1 MSTLN
6 SLSQVSQSFEM
17 VIDVFTSI
25 LLCRFF
31 LNLRQVHE
39 SKEDILSRLSQLSDL
54 EFAPGKVSNTTG
66 ALLNYGTSLS
76 DDGSLLPEEPVP
88 GGSGLHMGMS
98 EIEDESEQL
107 ATPRTSLQ
115 MPSTCQ
121 SEV

>member
-1 MSTLN
+1 
-6 SLSQVSQSFEM
+6 M

-54 EFAPGKVSNTTG
+54 EFAPGKVSNTT
-66 ALLNYGTSLS
+66 
-76 DDGSLLPEEPVP
+76 EEPVP